1 MTTTAIPT
9 KGDYINTPPLQGND
23 KGSDTHRGDYFFYSY
38 IMKRIKE
45 TPPAILAARKE
56 VGASFRKARQLRH
69 LTTLEVAEMVG
80 ICRETVTK
88 IESANWSPTLDH
100 LNKVAAALGVQVVV
114 YDPLDVKI

>member
-1 MTTTAIPT
+1 M
-9 KGDYINTPPLQGND
+9 INTPPCKEMT
-23 KGSDTHRGDYFFYSY
+23 KGAIPTGGTIFFNHYVSY